1 MYWEQRNQRR
11 YLYKTVT
18 EGGRPHRVYM
28 GTGAVAEAVAAADRL
43 QRLERQR
50 QREQRAAKQQRVV
63 ETMAL
68 TDALG
73 QELEFLARMALHAAD
88 FYVHFGQW
96 RRRHYVQQ
104 R

>member
-11 YLYKTVT
+11 YLYKTIT
-18 EGGRPHRVYM
+18 KGGRAHRTYL
-28 GTGAVAEAVAAADRL
+28 GTGVVAEAIAAADRL

-50 QREQRAAKQQRVV
+50 QHEQSAAKQQRVD
-63 ETMAL
+63 ETMAQ

-73 QELEFLARMALHAAD
+73 QELEFLARMALHAAG